1 VAEEPP
7 RQLRRDRE
15 VNGQE
20 VNGERASRAIR
31 SVAAAG
37 LLAAA
42 VGCVSSSDIDGLH
55 KHISAVEKDVDVV
68 AKQSSSKDEVAKLS
82 ERLAKQAETLLRSN
96 ADLGTKFDD
105 LTREMQALAG
115 KLEDA
120 NRRLTQL
127 SQQIAES
134 QPHAASSVAP
144 GPGAAPAAAL
154 VAVPASGSGSGSVAA
169 PGAAAGAA
177 PRGGGITPAD
187 LFAQSTADYQRG
199 RYELARQG
207 FEDYAEKFPR
217 TDLSDDALYWAGE
230 CWSAQ
235 KKPRE
240 AIAAFDK
247 LFRSYPQSDK
257 APAAHLKKGIAHLEL
272 GEKAQAMVEL
282 NFVVNQYPGSD
293 EAKSAR
299 QRLKSLGGDSR

>member
-1 VAEEPP
+1 MT
-7 RQLRRDRE
+7 RQL
-15 VNGQE
+15 VT
-20 VNGERASRAIR
+20 RAGRLAL
-31 SVAAAG
+31 AAG
-37 LLAAA
+37 FLAG
-42 VGCVSSSDIDGLH
+42 VTGCVSGSDIDGLH
-55 KHISAVEKDVDVV
+55 KHISSVEKEVDTLS
-68 AKQSSSKDEVAKLS
+68 KESSSKEEVAKLN
-82 ERLAKQAETLLRSN
+82 ETLAKQAQTLLRSN

-134 QPHAASSVAP
+134 QGHSAGTGSVPQASPAP
-144 GPGAAPAAAL
+144 GSGGTSL
-154 VAVPASGSGSGSVAA
+154 VPVP
-169 PGAAAGAA
+169 AA
-177 PRGGGITPAD
+177 PRGGSITPAD
-187 LFAQSTADYQRG
+187 LFAQATADYQRG
-199 RYELARQG
+199 RYDLARQG

-217 TDLSDDALYWAGE
+217 TDLSDDALYWSGE

-240 AIAAFDK
+240 AIASFDK
-247 LFRSYPQSDK
+247 LFRTYPQSDK

-282 NFVVNQYPGSD
+282 NFVVNQFPGSD

>member
-1 VAEEPP
+1 
-7 RQLRRDRE
+7 
-15 VNGQE
+15 VNR
-20 VNGERASRAIR
+20 ERASRAIR

-37 LLAAA
+37 FLAAA
-42 VGCVSSSDIDGLH
+42 AGCVSGSDIDGLH
-55 KHISAVEKDVDVV
+55 KHLSTVEKEVDVV

-134 QPHAASSVAP
+134 QAR
-144 GPGAAPAAAL
+144 AAPASAPPTAPAPGGAPAAS
-154 VAVPASGSGSGSVAA
+154 AGPGPVAA
-169 PGAAAGAA
+169 PGAA

-187 LFAQSTADYQRG
+187 LFAQATADYQRG
-199 RYELARQG
+199 RYDLSRQG
-207 FEDYAEKFPR
+207 FEDYVEKFPR

-282 NFVVNQYPGSD
+282 NFVVNQFPGSD

>member
-1 VAEEPP
+1 
-7 RQLRRDRE
+7 
-15 VNGQE
+15 

-42 VGCVSSSDIDGLH
+42 AGCVSGSDIDGLH
-55 KHISAVEKDVDVV
+55 KHLSTVEKEVDVV

-134 QPHAASSVAP
+134 QARAAGAFTGAP
-144 GPGAAPAAAL
+144 SAPASALPTVPAGPGAASQAGAGPA
-154 VAVPASGSGSGSVAA
+154 V
-169 PGAAAGAA
+169 AAGAA
-177 PRGGGITPAD
+177 PRGGTITPAD
-187 LFAQSTADYQRG
+187 LFAQATADYQRG
-199 RYELARQG
+199 RYDLARQG

-240 AIAAFDK
+240 AIATFDK

-257 APAAHLKKGIAHLEL
+257 APAAHLKKGIAHVEL

-282 NFVVNQYPGSD
+282 NFVVNQFPGSD

>member
-1 VAEEPP
+1 M
-7 RQLRRDRE
+7 
-15 VNGQE
+15 NGT
-20 VNGERASRAIR
+20 RASRAIR

-42 VGCVSSSDIDGLH
+42 AGCVSGSDIDGLH
-55 KHISAVEKDVDVV
+55 SHLSTVEKQVEVLS
-68 AKQSSSKDEVAKLS
+68 KQSSSKDEVAKLN
-82 ERLAKQAETLLRSN
+82 ETLGKQAQTLLRSN

-127 SQQIAES
+127 SQQIAETQS
-134 QPHAASSVAP
+134 RASA
-144 GPGAAPAAAL
+144 GGGAMPLLPAPAAGSQTPP
-154 VAVPASGSGSGSVAA
+154 VSGGVPGTGGV
-169 PGAAAGAA
+169 GAASA
-177 PRGGGITPAD
+177 PRGGGITPSD
-187 LFAQSTADYQRG
+187 LFAQATADYQRG
-199 RYELARQG
+199 RYDLARQG

-240 AIAAFDK
+240 AIATFDK

-257 APAAHLKKGIAHLEL
+257 AAAAHLKKGIAHVEL

-282 NFVVNQYPGSD
+282 NFVVNQFPGSD

>member
-1 VAEEPP
+1 MS
-7 RQLRRDRE
+7 
-15 VNGQE
+15 
-20 VNGERASRAIR
+20 GERASRSVR
-31 SVAAAG
+31 SVVAAG

-42 VGCVSSSDIDGLH
+42 AGCVSGSDIDGLH
-55 KHISAVEKDVDVV
+55 KHLSTVEKEVDVV
-68 AKQSSSKDEVAKLS
+68 AKQSSSKEEVAKLS

-134 QPHAASSVAP
+134 QARGSAP
-144 GPGAAPAAAL
+144 GSPSALGLAPPISAGPG
-154 VAVPASGSGSGSVAA
+154 PASPA
-169 PGAAAGAA
+169 GAGPPTTPGAA
-177 PRGGGITPAD
+177 PRGGTITPAD
-187 LFAQSTADYQRG
+187 LFAQATADYQRG
-199 RYELARQG
+199 RYDLARQG

-217 TDLSDDALYWAGE
+217 TDLSDDALYWSGE

-282 NFVVNQYPGSD
+282 NFVVNQFPGSD

>member
-1 VAEEPP
+1 MN
-7 RQLRRDRE
+7 R
-15 VNGQE
+15 
-20 VNGERASRAIR
+20 ERASRAIR

-37 LLAAA
+37 VLAAA
-42 VGCVSSSDIDGLH
+42 VGCVSGSDIDGLH
-55 KHISAVEKDVDVV
+55 KHLSTVEKEVDVV

-134 QPHAASSVAP
+134 QAHAASAPASAPPTAPAP
-144 GPGAAPAAAL
+144 GGAPAASAG
-154 VAVPASGSGSGSVAA
+154 PGPVAA
-169 PGAAAGAA
+169 PGAA

-187 LFAQSTADYQRG
+187 LFAQATADYQRG
-199 RYELARQG
+199 RYDLSRQG
-207 FEDYAEKFPR
+207 FEDYVEKFPR
-217 TDLSDDALYWAGE
+217 TDLSDDALYWVGE

-282 NFVVNQYPGSD
+282 NFVVNQFPGSD

>member
-1 VAEEPP
+1 VT
-7 RQLRRDRE
+7 RQ
-15 VNGQE
+15 
-20 VNGERASRAIR
+20 RATRAGR
-31 SVAAAG
+31 LALTAGFLAAAAG
-37 LLAAA
+37 
-42 VGCVSSSDIDGLH
+42 CVSGSDIDGLH
-55 KHISAVEKDVDVV
+55 KHISTVEKEVDAVS
-68 AKQSSSKDEVAKLS
+68 KQSSSKDEVAKLNDT
-82 ERLAKQAETLLRSN
+82 LAKQAQTLLRSN

-134 QPHAASSVAP
+134 QGHAPAGAAILPAAPSPQTPGGTGAVP
-144 GPGAAPAAAL
+144 GPGGGLVPAPA
-154 VAVPASGSGSGSVAA
+154 G
-169 PGAAAGAA
+169 
-177 PRGGGITPAD
+177 PRGGGITPSD
-187 LFAQSTADYQRG
+187 LFAQATADYQRG
-199 RYELARQG
+199 RYDLARQG

-240 AIAAFDK
+240 AIASFDK
-247 LFRSYPQSDK
+247 LFRTYPQSDK
-257 APAAHLKKGIAHLEL
+257 APAAHLKKGIAHVEL

>member
-1 VAEEPP
+1 MTRQPITRAGRLFLTAGILAGVA
-7 RQLRRDRE
+7 
-15 VNGQE
+15 
-20 VNGERASRAIR
+20 
-31 SVAAAG
+31 
-37 LLAAA
+37 
-42 VGCVSSSDIDGLH
+42 GCVSGSDIDGLH
-55 KHISAVEKDVDVV
+55 KHLSTVEKEVDVLS
-68 AKQSSSKDEVAKLS
+68 KQSSSKDEVAKLN
-82 ERLAKQAETLLRSN
+82 ETLAKQAQTLLRSN

-105 LTREMQALAG
+105 LTREMQTLAG

-134 QPHAASSVAP
+134 QGRAAPGAVILPPASSMPSSGVAP
-144 GPGAAPAAAL
+144 GPG
-154 VAVPASGSGSGSVAA
+154 GSGLAA
-169 PGAAAGAA
+169 SPAA

-187 LFAQSTADYQRG
+187 LFAQATADYQRG
-199 RYELARQG
+199 RYDLARQG

-240 AIAAFDK
+240 AIASFDK
-247 LFRSYPQSDK
+247 LFRTYPQSDK

>member
-1 VAEEPP
+1 VT
-7 RQLRRDRE
+7 RQ
-15 VNGQE
+15 
-20 VNGERASRAIR
+20 RATRAGR
-31 SVAAAG
+31 LALTAG
-37 LLAAA
+37 FLAA
-42 VGCVSSSDIDGLH
+42 VTGCVSGSDIDGLH
-55 KHISAVEKDVDVV
+55 KHLSEVEKQVDAVS
-68 AKQSSSKDEVAKLS
+68 KQSSSKDEVAKLN
-82 ERLAKQAETLLRSN
+82 ETLAKQAQTLLRSN

-105 LTREMQALAG
+105 LTREMQTLAG

-127 SQQIAES
+127 SQQIAETQARGS
-134 QPHAASSVAP
+134 AAGGTMGVPPPSATVPQTPPISGVSP
-144 GPGAAPAAAL
+144 GPAG
-154 VAVPASGSGSGSVAA
+154 
-169 PGAAAGAA
+169 GAAAAA
-177 PRGGGITPAD
+177 PRGGSITPAD
-187 LFAQSTADYQRG
+187 LFAQATADYQRG
-199 RYELARQG
+199 RYDLSRQG

-235 KKPRE
+235 RKPRE

-247 LFRSYPQSDK
+247 LFRTYPQSDK

-282 NFVVNQYPGSD
+282 NFVVNQFPGSD

>member
-1 VAEEPP
+1 VT
-7 RQLRRDRE
+7 
-15 VNGQE
+15 VT
-20 VNGERASRAIR
+20 RAGAARAFR
-31 SVAAAG
+31 LFAAAG
-37 LLAAA
+37 SLAAA
-42 VGCVSSSDIDGLH
+42 IGCVSGSDIDGLH
-55 KHISAVEKDVDVV
+55 RHLSTVEKQVEVV
-68 AKQSSSKDEVAKLS
+68 SKQSSSKDEVAKLN
-82 ERLAKQAETLLRSN
+82 ETLGKQAQTLLRSN

-120 NRRLTQL
+120 NRRLAQL
-127 SQQIAES
+127 SQQIAETQARLS
-134 QPHAASSVAP
+134 AATGGTMTILPTPATAPQTPPVSGVAP
-144 GPGAAPAAAL
+144 SPGGAAGPGG
-154 VAVPASGSGSGSVAA
+154 V
-169 PGAAAGAA
+169 GAAASAQ
-177 PRGGGITPAD
+177 RGGSITPAD
-187 LFAQSTADYQRG
+187 LFAQATADYQRG
-199 RYELARQG
+199 RYDLARQG

-235 KKPRE
+235 KKQRE

-247 LFRSYPQSDK
+247 LFRTYPQSDK
-257 APAAHLKKGIAHLEL
+257 APAAHLKKGIAHLEV

-282 NFVVNQYPGSD
+282 NFVVNQFPGSD

>member
-1 VAEEPP
+1 M
-7 RQLRRDRE
+7 
-15 VNGQE
+15 
-20 VNGERASRAIR
+20 NGERASRAIR

-42 VGCVSSSDIDGLH
+42 AGCVSGSDIDGLH
-55 KHISAVEKDVDVV
+55 KHLSTVEREVDVV

-134 QPHAASSVAP
+134 QAHAGSAPAFAPPTAPAP
-144 GPGAAPAAAL
+144 GGAPAAGAG
-154 VAVPASGSGSGSVAA
+154 PGPVAA
-169 PGAAAGAA
+169 PGAA

-187 LFAQSTADYQRG
+187 LFAQATADYQRG
-199 RYELARQG
+199 RYDLSRQG
-207 FEDYAEKFPR
+207 FEDYVEKFPR

-282 NFVVNQYPGSD
+282 NFVVNQFPGSD

>member
-1 VAEEPP
+1 M
-7 RQLRRDRE
+7 
-15 VNGQE
+15 
-20 VNGERASRAIR
+20 RAIR

-37 LLAAA
+37 ILAAA
-42 VGCVSSSDIDGLH
+42 AGCVSGSDIDGLH
-55 KHISAVEKDVDVV
+55 KHLSTVEKEVDVV

-134 QPHAASSVAP
+134 QAHVAPAPAGAVTGSPSAPASAPPTGP
-144 GPGAAPAAAL
+144 GPGAASLAGAGPAATT
-154 VAVPASGSGSGSVAA
+154 
-169 PGAAAGAA
+169 GAA
-177 PRGGGITPAD
+177 PRGGTITPAD
-187 LFAQSTADYQRG
+187 LFAQATADYQRG
-199 RYELARQG
+199 RYDLARQG

-240 AIAAFDK
+240 AIATFDK

-282 NFVVNQYPGSD
+282 NFVVNQFPGSD

>member
-1 VAEEPP
+1 
-7 RQLRRDRE
+7 
-15 VNGQE
+15 VNR
-20 VNGERASRAIR
+20 ERASRAIR

-37 LLAAA
+37 VLAAA
-42 VGCVSSSDIDGLH
+42 VGCVSGSDIDGLH
-55 KHISAVEKDVDVV
+55 KHLSTVEKEVDVV

-134 QPHAASSVAP
+134 QAHAASAPASAPPTAPAP
-144 GPGAAPAAAL
+144 GGAPAAGAG
-154 VAVPASGSGSGSVAA
+154 PGPVAA
-169 PGAAAGAA
+169 PGAA

-187 LFAQSTADYQRG
+187 LFAQATADYQRG
-199 RYELARQG
+199 RYDLSRQG
-207 FEDYAEKFPR
+207 FEDYVEKFPR

-282 NFVVNQYPGSD
+282 NFVVNQFPGSD

>member
-1 VAEEPP
+1 MN
-7 RQLRRDRE
+7 R
-15 VNGQE
+15 
-20 VNGERASRAIR
+20 ERASRAIR

-37 LLAAA
+37 VLAAA
-42 VGCVSSSDIDGLH
+42 VGCVSGSDIDGLH
-55 KHISAVEKDVDVV
+55 KHLSTVEKEVDVV

-134 QPHAASSVAP
+134 QAHATSAPAFAPPTAPAP
-144 GPGAAPAAAL
+144 GGAPAASAG
-154 VAVPASGSGSGSVAA
+154 PGPVAA
-169 PGAAAGAA
+169 PGAA
-177 PRGGGITPAD
+177 PRGGGITPAE
-187 LFAQSTADYQRG
+187 LFAQATADYQRG
-199 RYELARQG
+199 RYDLSRQG
-207 FEDYAEKFPR
+207 FEDYVEKFPR
-217 TDLSDDALYWAGE
+217 TDLSDDALYWVGE

-282 NFVVNQYPGSD
+282 NFVVNQFPGSD

>member
-1 VAEEPP
+1 MT
-7 RQLRRDRE
+7 R
-15 VNGQE
+15 
-20 VNGERASRAIR
+20 ERAAKAVRF
-31 SVAAAG
+31 VAAAG
-37 LLAAA
+37 FLAAA
-42 VGCVSSSDIDGLH
+42 VGCVSGSDIDGLH
-55 KHISAVEKDVDVV
+55 KHLSEVEKQVDAVS
-68 AKQSSSKDEVAKLS
+68 KQSSSKDEVAKLN
-82 ERLAKQAETLLRSN
+82 ENLGKQATTLLRSN

-105 LTREMQALAG
+105 LTREMQTLAG

-127 SQQIAES
+127 SQQIAETQAHGS
-134 QPHAASSVAP
+134 AAGGTMGTSPPSATVPQTPPVSGVTP
-144 GPGAAPAAAL
+144 GSAG
-154 VAVPASGSGSGSVAA
+154 
-169 PGAAAGAA
+169 GAAAAA
-177 PRGGGITPAD
+177 VPRGGSITPAD
-187 LFAQSTADYQRG
+187 LFAQATADYQRG
-199 RYELARQG
+199 RYDLSRQG

-247 LFRSYPQSDK
+247 LFRTYPQSDK

-282 NFVVNQYPGSD
+282 NFVVNQFPGSD

>member
-1 VAEEPP
+1 MT
-7 RQLRRDRE
+7 RQHATRVGRL
-15 VNGQE
+15 VL
-20 VNGERASRAIR
+20 
-31 SVAAAG
+31 AAG
-37 LLAAA
+37 FLAA
-42 VGCVSSSDIDGLH
+42 VTGCVSGSDIDGLH
-55 KHISAVEKDVDVV
+55 KHLSTVEKEVDVV
-68 AKQSSSKDEVAKLS
+68 SKQSSSKEEVAKLN
-82 ERLAKQAETLLRSN
+82 ETLAKQAQTLLRSN

-127 SQQIAES
+127 SQQIAET
-134 QPHAASSVAP
+134 QGHAPSGTV
-144 GPGAAPAAAL
+144 AAPP
-154 VAVPASGSGSGSVAA
+154 VPSSTPQTPPGSGAA
-169 PGAAAGAA
+169 PGAGGAGLTAVPAA
-177 PRGGGITPAD
+177 PRGGTITPAD
-187 LFAQSTADYQRG
+187 LFAQATADYQRG

-240 AIAAFDK
+240 AIASFDK
-247 LFRSYPQSDK
+247 LFRTYPQSDK

-282 NFVVNQYPGSD
+282 NFVVNQFPGSD

>member
-1 VAEEPP
+1 
-7 RQLRRDRE
+7 
-15 VNGQE
+15 VNR
-20 VNGERASRAIR
+20 ERASRAIR

-37 LLAAA
+37 VLAAA
-42 VGCVSSSDIDGLH
+42 VGCVSGSDIDGLH
-55 KHISAVEKDVDVV
+55 KHLSTVEKEVDVV

-134 QPHAASSVAP
+134 QAHAASAPASAPPTAPAP
-144 GPGAAPAAAL
+144 GGAPAASAG
-154 VAVPASGSGSGSVAA
+154 PGPVAA
-169 PGAAAGAA
+169 PGAA

-187 LFAQSTADYQRG
+187 LFAQATADYQRG
-199 RYELARQG
+199 RYDLSRQG
-207 FEDYAEKFPR
+207 FEDYVEKFPR
-217 TDLSDDALYWAGE
+217 TDLSDDALYWVGE

-282 NFVVNQYPGSD
+282 NFVVNQFPGSD

>member
-1 VAEEPP
+1 
-7 RQLRRDRE
+7 L
-15 VNGQE
+15 
-20 VNGERASRAIR
+20 
-31 SVAAAG
+31 AAG
-37 LLAAA
+37 FLAAGT
-42 VGCVSSSDIDGLH
+42 GCVSGSDIDGVH
-55 KHISAVEKDVDVV
+55 KHISAVEKEVDAVS
-68 AKQSSSKDEVAKLS
+68 KQSSSKEEVAKLN
-82 ERLAKQAETLLRSN
+82 ETLAKQAQTLLRSN

-134 QPHAASSVAP
+134 QGRPSAGTGVGPQAALSAP
-144 GPGAAPAAAL
+144 QASPAPGAAPGSGGTGL
-154 VAVPASGSGSGSVAA
+154 VAVPA
-169 PGAAAGAA
+169 A
-177 PRGGGITPAD
+177 PRGGSITPAD
-187 LFAQSTADYQRG
+187 LFAQATADYQRG
-199 RYELARQG
+199 RYDLARQG

-240 AIAAFDK
+240 AIASFDK
-247 LFRSYPQSDK
+247 LFRTYPQSDK
-257 APAAHLKKGIAHLEL
+257 APAAHLKKGIAHFEL

-282 NFVVNQYPGSD
+282 NFVVNQFPGSD

>member
-1 VAEEPP
+1 MT
-7 RQLRRDRE
+7 RQRTT
-15 VNGQE
+15 
-20 VNGERASRAIR
+20 RAGRL
-31 SVAAAG
+31 VMAAG
-37 LLAAA
+37 FLAA
-42 VGCVSSSDIDGLH
+42 VTGCVSGSDIDGLH
-55 KHISAVEKDVDVV
+55 KHLSTVEKEVDAVS
-68 AKQSSSKDEVAKLS
+68 KQSSSKEEVAKLN
-82 ERLAKQAETLLRSN
+82 ETLAKQAQTLLRSN

-127 SQQIAES
+127 SQQIAET
-134 QPHAASSVAP
+134 QGHASAGTVVAPPAPAPASGAAP
-144 GPGAAPAAAL
+144 GPGGAGL
-154 VAVPASGSGSGSVAA
+154 TAVP
-169 PGAAAGAA
+169 AA
-177 PRGGGITPAD
+177 PRGGSITPAD
-187 LFAQSTADYQRG
+187 LFAQATADYQRG
-199 RYELARQG
+199 RYDLARQG

-235 KKPRE
+235 KKSRE
-240 AIAAFDK
+240 AITAFDK
-247 LFRSYPQSDK
+247 LFRTYPQSDK

-282 NFVVNQYPGSD
+282 NFVVNQFPGSD

>member
-1 VAEEPP
+1 
-7 RQLRRDRE
+7 
-15 VNGQE
+15 VNR
-20 VNGERASRAIR
+20 ERASRAIR

-37 LLAAA
+37 VLAAA
-42 VGCVSSSDIDGLH
+42 VGCVSGSDIDGLH
-55 KHISAVEKDVDVV
+55 KHLSTVEKEVDVV

-134 QPHAASSVAP
+134 QAHAGSAPAFAPPTAPAP
-144 GPGAAPAAAL
+144 GGAPAAGAG
-154 VAVPASGSGSGSVAA
+154 PGPVAA
-169 PGAAAGAA
+169 PGAA
-177 PRGGGITPAD
+177 PRGGGITPAE
-187 LFAQSTADYQRG
+187 LFAQATADYQRG
-199 RYELARQG
+199 RYDLSRQG
-207 FEDYAEKFPR
+207 FEDYVEKFPR
-217 TDLSDDALYWAGE
+217 TDLSDDALYWVGE

-282 NFVVNQYPGSD
+282 NFVVNQFPGSD